1 MSGNNPDN
9 RICMEVQDR
18 VNVMLSEIDQA
29 LPGLWN
35 FDDFRAWL
43 SERRGVPLE
52 IRTVPGGMDPDSPCG
67 WTIVCEDRDII
78 YSSNA
83 VRQGRVVSYHECA
96 HLLFDHSSSGEDRQL
111 LGECLAPDVDPELI
125 KKILGRTDYDRPQ
138 EQEAELLAMRL
149 WRRDVE
155 YFGIRS
161 TNRQVATRV
170 GRARLLLRGG
180 R

>member
-1 MSGNNPDN
+1 MS
-9 RICMEVQDR
+9 
-18 VNVMLSEIDQA
+18 A
-29 LPGLWN
+29 
-35 FDDFRAWL
+35 
-43 SERRGVPLE
+43 
-52 IRTVPGGMDPDSPCG
+52 SP
-67 WTIVCEDRDII
+67 
-78 YSSNA
+78 
-83 VRQGRVVSYHECA
+83 
-96 HLLFDHSSSGEDRQL
+96 
-111 LGECLAPDVDPELI
+111 PDVDPELI
-125 KKILGRTDYDRPQ
+125 KKILGRTDYDRPPQ